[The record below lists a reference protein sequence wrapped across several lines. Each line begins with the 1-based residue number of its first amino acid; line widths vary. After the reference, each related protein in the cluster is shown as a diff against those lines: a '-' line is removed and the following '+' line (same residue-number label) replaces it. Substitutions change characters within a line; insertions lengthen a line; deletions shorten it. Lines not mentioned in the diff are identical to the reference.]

1 MLTNGSNR
9 NAELFANQDL
19 KDYSTKELFEL
30 YNKTRDREIRNEI
43 VNRNLY
49 IAELLSK
56 KYVGKG
62 IEYDDIFQVA
72 SLALIYA
79 VERFDISKGFEFS
92 SFATPTIV
100 GEIKRHFRDKGWAI
114 KVPRKTQEL
123 SLKINEARERLQ
135 AEKGAVPRVCDIA
148 TYLNTSEEEILE
160 AMEASQLFSI
170 RSLDLIKENNENDS
184 EMSFADIL
192 GDEDRSFSDIEN
204 HDFVKKFLEDLNE
217 IEKRIILGRFF
228 EGKTQVII
236 ARELDLSQ
244 MTISRIE
251 KKVILKLKEE
261 YQKIMLL

>member
-1 MLTNGSNR
+1 MSTNSSRR

-19 KDYSTKELFEL
+19 KEYSTKELFVL
-30 YNKTRDREIRNEI
+30 YSQNNDREIRNEI
-43 VNRNLY
+43 VARNLY

-56 KYVGKG
+56 KYIGKG

-79 VERFDISKGFEFS
+79 VERFDISRGYQFS

-135 AEKGAVPRVCDIA
+135 AEMGAVPKIIDIA
-148 TYLNTSEEEILE
+148 NYLNTSEEEIME
-160 AMEASQLFSI
+160 AMEASQMFSI
-170 RSLDLIKENNENDS
+170 RSLDLIKENTENDS
-184 EMSFADIL
+184 EMSFSDIL
-192 GDEDRSFSDIEN
+192 GDEDRSYTDIEN
-204 HDFVKKFLEDLNE
+204 YDFVKEFLDRLSET
-217 IEKRIILGRFF
+217 EKQIILGRFF
-228 EGKTQVII
+228 ENKTQVVI
-236 ARELDLSQ
+236 AGELDLSQ

-261 YQKIMLL
+261 YQKLML